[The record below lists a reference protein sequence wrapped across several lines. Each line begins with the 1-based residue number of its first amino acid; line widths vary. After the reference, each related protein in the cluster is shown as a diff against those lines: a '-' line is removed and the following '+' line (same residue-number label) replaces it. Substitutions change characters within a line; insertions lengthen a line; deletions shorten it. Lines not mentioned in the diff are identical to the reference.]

1 MLRIA
6 ALLSAWTVAL
16 AAQTLPLVRQAVR
29 GGSLEVPAGWKVETQ
44 ADGANWTLQAW
55 QDPADGAAAAV
66 VVYGMAFDPNRTA
79 AAIVDGMV
87 KESPGTRL
95 TGRESGP
102 DGETFPFTYP
112 LDTPGGGHGVFFV
125 QTRPA
130 QRLTLVLA
138 LMGSRAAIA
147 KAGGMALLRRMAAS
161 LQTPGSVTLPVVVS
175 PSPRPPAPASGP
187 ASPFAGEFI
196 RIPEVVT
203 RTPGFPGGELPG
215 AWGEGQGS
223 VITQVRQRRIDDQTL
238 EEISRVAGTQ
248 GRARVIRF
256 LDGNRYQWLT
266 TTEVSDPGCLS
277 RAAVTETGTYVFDG
291 TSLLVRPQ
299 AYDGQV
305 FVCSPADRQR
315 QRGVHPPPRRY
326 QAFTAVI
333 RQALTSGGATRR
345 ALLLTGPCA
354 DHLTEC
360 GYQSQ
365 VEIILQ
371 KF

>member
-6 ALLSAWTVAL
+6 ALFSALTVAL
-16 AAQTLPLVRQAVR
+16 AAQTPPLVRQAVR
-29 GGSLEVPAGWKVETQ
+29 GGSLEVPAGWKVETS

-55 QDPADGAAAAV
+55 QDPSDGAAATV
-66 VVYGMAFDPNRTA
+66 VVYGMVFEANRTA

-87 KESPGTRL
+87 KEAPGTRL
-95 TGRESGP
+95 TGRESKP
-102 DGETFPFTYP
+102 DGDAFPFTYP
-112 LDTPGGGHGVFFV
+112 LETPGGGHGVFFV
-125 QTRPA
+125 QPRPA

-138 LMGSRAAIA
+138 LMGSRGATAQ
-147 KAGGMALLRRMAAS
+147 AGGLALLRRIAAS
-161 LQTPGSVTLPVVVS
+161 LHTPGTVTLPVVVA
-175 PSPRPPAPASGP
+175 PSPRPPAPASGL
-187 ASPFAGEFI
+187 ASPFAGEFV
-196 RIPEVVT
+196 RIPEVVF

-223 VITQVRQRRIDDQTL
+223 VITQVQQRRIDDQTL
-238 EEISRVAGTQ
+238 EEISRMAGTQ
-248 GRARVIRF
+248 GRARVVRF

-277 RAAVTETGTYVFDG
+277 RGAVTETGTYVFDG
-291 TSLLVRPQ
+291 TTLLVRPQ

-315 QRGVHPPPRRY
+315 QRGVNPPPRRY
-326 QAFTAVI
+326 QVFTALI
-333 RQALTSGGATRR
+333 RQALTSGGPTRR
-345 ALLLTGPCA
+345 ALLLIGPCA

-365 VEIILQ
+365 VQIVLQ